1 MTNHSAKPEVD
12 EGQPLKL
19 PPDSYLKMGTM
30 HIFIKA
36 SVARGSVF
44 SCGAEVNFLFASFVA
59 YILYIIFDTRVIAS
73 LITWSICDSVLPKL
87 FNE

>member
-19 PPDSYLKMGTM
+19 PPDSYLKTGTM

-36 SVARGSVF
+36 SVAHGVVVSSVVVLKLI
-44 SCGAEVNFLFASFVA
+44 SCLLPLLPIY
-59 YILYIIFDTRVIAS
+59 YI
-73 LITWSICDSVLPKL
+73 
-87 FNE
+87 